1 MTENPWLIPKNISL
15 TKGDLSNVID
25 NLEMEKLRKK
35 TEKDREKEY
44 RIYEFDKKH
53 DIKNEII
60 IKEWK
65 IKRNQLKQEIE
76 TPEPT
81 ILDKF
86 DKSVDNFMK
95 TVEWD
100 IKYILDNRKVRK
112 EASKKKSPTVDEK
125 AENEAFELANYI
137 DKLAS
142 SEEWYTPPEG

>member
-1 MTENPWLIPKNISL
+1 MNLIRIIILNI
-15 TKGDLSNVID
+15 K
-25 NLEMEKLRKK
+25 
-35 TEKDREKEY
+35 Y
-44 RIYEFDKKH
+44 
-53 DIKNEII
+53 EII
-60 IKEWK
+60 IKEWE
-65 IKRNQLKQEIE
+65 IKRNQLKKEIE
-76 TPEPT
+76 TPEST

-137 DKLAS
+137 DKQALTQ
-142 SEEWYTPPEG
+142 EWYTPPEG

>member
-1 MTENPWLIPKNISL
+1 MTENPWLIPKNIPL
-15 TKGDLSNVID
+15 TKKDLSKVID
-25 NLEMEKLRKK
+25 NLEVEKLRKE
-35 TEKDREKEY
+35 TEKDPEKEY
-44 RIYEFDKKH
+44 RIYEFDKNH
-53 DIKNEII
+53 NIKYEII
-60 IKEWK
+60 IKEWE
-65 IKRNQLKQEIE
+65 IKRNQLKKEIE
-76 TPEPT
+76 TPEST

-137 DKLAS
+137 DKQALTQ
-142 SEEWYTPPEG
+142 EWYTPPEG